1 MLSVKCDKNNLIF
14 LFQFSKELFRI
25 FAIFAIYF
33 ICISLFIIYYSA
45 YLINSYNSF

>member
-1 MLSVKCDKNNLIF
+1 MLSVKYDKNNLIF

-33 ICISLFIIYYSA
+33 ICIIIYN
-45 YLINSYNSF
+45 LLFCLFN